1 MGLLDFFKK
10 SERVYIKE
18 EDKYTGLIRYYECI
32 INNKEANA
40 RILERCP
47 KNAHI
52 VDFELGKIHPIFIDA
67 ISRCK
72 RDFKEKSRSFDGDF
86 MVGLY
91 QLDKIEQID
100 FVKKDYEK
108 YVYFKNKLNKKCQ
121 SYGVSNEIKKQEAF
135 EKIIDRIDEEYKRES
150 MKRGLKISSDV
161 YVCRNEKS
169 IENEVESQL
178 KGNFKTSKIAQARF
192 ELANYYYRFIETFPW
207 FYEILEKK
215 RITENEKL
223 VLERY
228 AETFEALPIIVRTI
242 AYLDSCIEKIEIEKS
257 KKIRERHT
265 TRSCE

>member
-72 RDFKEKSRSFDGDF
+72 RDFKEKSRSLYGQF

-100 FVKKDYEK
+100 FVKKSYEE
-108 YVYFKNKLNKKCQ
+108 YLFFKNKLNEKCQ
-121 SYGVSNEIKKQEAF
+121 SYGVSDEINEEEVF
-135 EKIIDRIDEEYKRES
+135 EKILDRIDEEERKES
-150 MKRGLKISSDV
+150 RKRGFENSSDV
-161 YVCRNEKS
+161 YVCRNKKTV
-169 IENEVESQL
+169 ENEVENQL
-178 KGNFKTSKIAQARF
+178 KENFSTSKIVQARF
-192 ELANYYYRFIETFPW
+192 ELSNYYGSFIETFPW

-215 RITENEKL
+215 RTTENEKL

-228 AETFEALPIIVRTI
+228 TEIFEALPTIVRTI
-242 AYLDSCIEKIEIEKS
+242 AYLDSCIEKIEIAKS
-257 KKIRERHT
+257 KKIRERYI
-265 TRSCE
+265 TRNCE